1 MVIDMDVQIQFKE
14 FLSQNKW
21 AKDMPFNTWYESIY
35 LQKNKKVCPDSL
47 KDQEAFI
54 NCDFRDSTVSNSN

>member
-47 KDQEAFI
+47 KDQE
-54 NCDFRDSTVSNSN
+54 